1 MQWMLILLVI
11 LGGMGLSVEAGLL
24 GPLGG
29 EVGDLWATFS
39 IFGTGA
45 ALTFLLMLFFSP
57 RNSPSFF
64 AQPTWQ
70 LLGGVLGP
78 VYVVILILATPAI
91 GIALTMI
98 GILAGQVFK
107 SLSLTTLGCWAPRP
121 ERLTVNASSR
131 CFSSLPRWFWLHRGN
146 KMTLIMIMLA
156 VCGGATLSIQAAI
169 NGQLGSSVGVFK
181 SAFLTFSVGALVTAL
196 LIFFFE
202 PKQAVTLMDVPK
214 WQLLGALFGVPY
226 IVIMVLAVQ
235 RIGTAVATVAVIFG
249 QLTMSMLIDSFGWLG
264 NAVIPFSLSR
274 LGAIV
279 CLAIALIFIYLSS
292 KTPAEPVPESE

>member
-1 MQWMLILLVI
+1 
-11 LGGMGLSVEAGLL
+11 
-24 GPLGG
+24 
-29 EVGDLWATFS
+29 
-39 IFGTGA
+39 
-45 ALTFLLMLFFSP
+45 
-57 RNSPSFF
+57 
-64 AQPTWQ
+64 
-70 LLGGVLGP
+70 
-78 VYVVILILATPAI
+78 
-91 GIALTMI
+91 
-98 GILAGQVFK
+98 
-107 SLSLTTLGCWAPRP
+107 
-121 ERLTVNASSR
+121 
-131 CFSSLPRWFWLHRGN
+131 
-146 KMTLIMIMLA
+146 MTLIMIMLA

-292 KTPAEPVPESE
+292 KTPAEPVPGSE

>member
-1 MQWMLILLVI
+1 M
-11 LGGMGLSVEAGLL
+11 
-24 GPLGG
+24 
-29 EVGDLWATFS
+29 
-39 IFGTGA
+39 
-45 ALTFLLMLFFSP
+45 
-57 RNSPSFF
+57 
-64 AQPTWQ
+64 
-70 LLGGVLGP
+70 
-78 VYVVILILATPAI
+78 
-91 GIALTMI
+91 
-98 GILAGQVFK
+98 
-107 SLSLTTLGCWAPRP
+107 
-121 ERLTVNASSR
+121 
-131 CFSSLPRWFWLHRGN
+131 HRGD

-292 KTPAEPVPESE
+292 KTPAEPAPGSE